1 MFTLDEIIS
10 ATVGKSVGK
19 KSRTEINGV
28 STDSRNIN
36 PGDLFVPL
44 KGKKFDGHIFID
56 QAFKMGASSALISN
70 EYISTINKELLGG
83 RIVIQVEDT
92 LMALQGLA
100 AMHRR
105 RFNIPVIAVTGSNG
119 KTTTKEMAYSIL
131 NNSLKTLRNEGNLNN
146 YIGVPLTIF
155 KLSPDHQAFIA
166 EMGISIKGEL
176 SELCKIALPTKGVI
190 TNIGPTHLETLGSI
204 EGVAEAKYEL
214 ARFTEATGGCLILNG
229 DDPYLAR
236 LIPDIKADL
245 LTYGMEKEAKIR
257 GVRSDLKEGYG
268 ESLIIRRYDGETDI
282 QLRLFG
288 RHNIYNALAAAA
300 IATSLG
306 FRLDEIKRG
315 LEGFVPVPL
324 RSETVRLRK
333 GTMIINDSYNANPAS
348 MRCAIS
354 TLGEVKGRGMAI
366 AVLGDMLELGA
377 SSMDAHL
384 EIGRFT
390 ATCGIDRLIL
400 YGDMAAQIQKGAK
413 DAGMDQKSI
422 RICGNKDD
430 IPQLLLEM
438 AGKDDAIL
446 VKGSRGMGLDS
457 VVKKLLTCEAA

>member
-1 MFTLDEIIS
+1 M
-10 ATVGKSVGK
+10 
-19 KSRTEINGV
+19 
-28 STDSRNIN
+28 
-36 PGDLFVPL
+36 
-44 KGKKFDGHIFID
+44 
-56 QAFKMGASSALISN
+56 
-70 EYISTINKELLGG
+70 
-83 RIVIQVEDT
+83 
-92 LMALQGLA
+92 
-100 AMHRR
+100 
-105 RFNIPVIAVTGSNG
+105 
-119 KTTTKEMAYSIL
+119 